1 MWDSRPR
8 LSGRA
13 KLDSRCRSDPSKF
26 LSFRT
31 KRGICFSPRTTTAQG
46 EPPSAVRSS
55 ATRQPLPLR
64 SLKILVIPNE
74 ERNLLFAA
82 DHHRPGRAALGC
94 PVERNSTAVAT
105 PIPQN
110 SCHSERREESA
121 FRRGPP
127 PPRESR
133 PRLSGRAQLDSRCHS
148 DPSKFL
154 SFRTKRGICFSPRT
168 TTAHVGTAALGC
180 PVERSSTASRPETF
194 ATNFL

>member
-82 DHHRPGRAALGC
+82 DHHRPCRD
-94 PVERNSTAVAT
+94 
-105 PIPQN
+105 
-110 SCHSERREESA
+110 
-121 FRRGPP
+121 
-127 PPRESR
+127 SR
-133 PRLSGRAQLDSRCHS
+133 PRLSGRAQLDSLPPRDVRYKLPVKS
-148 DPSKFL
+148 RTAEPSQPAASGVGFFEL
-154 SFRTKRGICFSPRT
+154 IPYNPSASVARIVLRTFIDILT
-168 TTAHVGTAALGC
+168 
-180 PVERSSTASRPETF
+180 
-194 ATNFL
+194 